1 MTTSNNSRT
10 GLYLAL
16 ILLALSAASN
26 VFFLTQ
32 YTSKE
37 DQLAAENALLQQ
49 KDSLQLELQRMDDSL
64 STVLAQL
71 EAQGADGASKSELS
85 AAREE
90 LARLRKQLTET
101 PVNATGS
108 MASSKGASG
117 QLQDAQDQIA
127 ELNQR
132 VSALMRDND
141 RLMAVNDDL
150 RESNQ
155 MMGAEYQDL
164 EARVNKGKR
173 VYFGS
178 LMTHG
183 LTSEGAKTTKAN
195 QIRNLSVS
203 CDALENVLITS
214 PIFEEVT
221 IRIIDPNGGILST
234 TNTSLQNKSDVY
246 SLKESLMFDG
256 SKQKVTF
263 KFPLK
268 GELDRKLKK
277 GQYTTELWT
286 GGLLRQKNTFELF

>member
-1 MTTSNNSRT
+1 MTISSNSRT
-10 GLYLAL
+10 SLYLAL

-49 KDSLQLELQRMDDSL
+49 KDSLQLELQHMDDSL

-71 EAQGADGASKSELS
+71 EAQGTGGASQSELT
-85 AAREE
+85 AARTE

-101 PVNATGS
+101 SVSGS
-108 MASSKGASG
+108 SSTASKGSSG
-117 QLQDAQDQIA
+117 QLQEAQDQIA

-164 EARVNKGKR
+164 ESRVNKGKR

-183 LTSEGAKTTKAN
+183 LTSEGDKTTKVN

-203 CDALENVLITS
+203 CEALENVLVTS
-214 PIFEEVT
+214 PIFEEIT
-221 IRIIDPNGGILST
+221 IRIIDPNGGVLST

>member
-71 EAQGADGASKSELS
+71 EAQGSDGASKSELT
-85 AAREE
+85 AARAE

-101 PVNATGS
+101 SVAGS
-108 MASSKGASG
+108 TSSASKGSSG

-183 LTSEGAKTTKAN
+183 LTSEGTKTTKVN

-203 CDALENVLITS
+203 CEALENVLVTS
-214 PIFEEVT
+214 PIFEEIT
-221 IRIIDPNGGILST
+221 IRIIDPNGGVLST

>member
-71 EAQGADGASKSELS
+71 EAQGSDGASKSELT
-85 AAREE
+85 AARAE

-101 PVNATGS
+101 SVAGS
-108 MASSKGASG
+108 KSSASKGSSG

-141 RLMAVNDDL
+141 RLMTVNDEL

-183 LTSEGAKTTKAN
+183 LTTEGTKTTKVN

-203 CDALENVLITS
+203 CEALENVLVTS
-214 PIFEEVT
+214 PIFEEIT
-221 IRIIDPNGGILST
+221 IRIIDPNGGVLST

>member
-1 MTTSNNSRT
+1 MTTTNNSRT

-49 KDSLQLELQRMDDSL
+49 KDSLQMELQRMDDSL

-71 EAQGADGASKSELS
+71 EAQGADAASQSELV
-85 AAREE
+85 AARAE
-90 LARLRKQLTET
+90 LARLRKQVTET
-101 PVNATGS
+101 PVQGVGA
-108 MASSKGASG
+108 ASKSKLAD
-117 QLQDAQDQIA
+117 LQEAQDQIA

-141 RLMAVNDDL
+141 RLMAANDDL
-150 RESNQ
+150 TERNQ
-155 MMGAEYQDL
+155 MMGAEYDDL
-164 EARVNKGKR
+164 ESRVNKGKR

-183 LTSEGAKTTKAN
+183 LTSEGTKTTKVN

-203 CDALENVLITS
+203 CEALENVLVTA

-221 IRIIDPNGGILST
+221 IRIIDPNGGVLST

-246 SLKESLMFDG
+246 SLKESIMFDG
-256 SKQKVTF
+256 SKQKVSF

>member
-1 MTTSNNSRT
+1 MTTTKNSRT

-37 DQLAAENALLQQ
+37 DQLAAETALLQQ
-49 KDSLQLELQRMDDSL
+49 KDSLQLELQRMDESL
-64 STVLAQL
+64 STVLAQM
-71 EAQGADGASKSELS
+71 ETQGANGASKSELR

-101 PVNATGS
+101 PVQATGS
-108 MASSKGASG
+108 MASSKGASV

-141 RLMAVNDDL
+141 RLMAVNDEL

-183 LTSEGAKTTKAN
+183 LTSEGTKTTKVN
-195 QIRNLSVS
+195 QIRNLSVT
-203 CDALENVLITS
+203 CEALENALITS
-214 PIFEEVT
+214 PMVEEIT
-221 IRIIDPNGGILST
+221 IRIIDPNGAVLST

-256 SKQKVTF
+256 SKQKVSL

-268 GELDRKLKK
+268 GELDRKLTK

>member
-71 EAQGADGASKSELS
+71 EAQGSDGASKSELT
-85 AAREE
+85 AARAE

-101 PVNATGS
+101 SVAGS
-108 MASSKGASG
+108 KSSASKGSSG

-141 RLMAVNDDL
+141 RLMTVNDEL

-183 LTSEGAKTTKAN
+183 LTSEGTKTTKVN

-203 CDALENVLITS
+203 CEALENVLVTS
-214 PIFEEVT
+214 PIFEEIT
-221 IRIIDPNGGILST
+221 IRIIDPNGGVLST

>member
-71 EAQGADGASKSELS
+71 EAQGSDGASKSELT
-85 AAREE
+85 AARAE

-101 PVNATGS
+101 SVAGS
-108 MASSKGASG
+108 KSSASKGSSG

-141 RLMAVNDDL
+141 RLMTVNDEL

-183 LTSEGAKTTKAN
+183 LTTEGTKTTKVN

-203 CDALENVLITS
+203 CEALENVLVTS
-214 PIFEEVT
+214 PIFEEIT
-221 IRIIDPNGGILST
+221 IRIIDPNGGVLST

-246 SLKESLMFDG
+246 SLKETLMFDG